1 MYVITGASGNTG
13 ARIANTLLD
22 AGKKVRVIGRSQ
34 DKLSAF
40 AEKGAEIAVG
50 DLTDTAFLTSAFQG
64 AEAVYLMVP
73 PSYQSNDMLAH
84 QVAVV
89 NAAVPALKSNNV
101 KNIVTLSSIGAHL
114 ESGSGVVQGLNVMEN
129 ELAKLENT
137 NVLNLRAGYFM
148 ENTLGQIGTIKQ
160 AGIMGSPVKGDL
172 SFPAVATQDIAK
184 VASDR
189 LLNLDFEGNS
199 NQYVAG
205 SRNVTYNEV
214 ASILGAAI
222 GKPDLQYVEFPAEA
236 FKAAVSPAYMSD
248 NVADRMNEFISAL
261 NDGKI
266 LEEFKRDET
275 NTTATSIEDFAHV
288 FAHVYNM

>member
-129 ELAKLENT
+129 ELSKLENT

-236 FKAAVSPAYMSD
+236 FKAAVSPAFMSD